1 MLSSIRKAATAI
13 VAIGAL
19 ALGGAAIA
27 GAADKT
33 ASPPS
38 SSPGSGS
45 SQTRPAPP
53 QRDALSGDVAAKVN
67 AAALDKVPGATVL
80 RTEAGGPY
88 GSPYHAHIR
97 TSDGAQKV
105 VLVDAAFKATAVEAE
120 PARGRGGPGGAG
132 GPGNHGGRGP
142 GETALTGDTKDKV
155 EAAVLAKYS
164 GATIV
169 RTETNGDSGAP
180 YESHITTRAG
190 EELEV
195 LVSTD
200 FEVLDAREHPARP

>member
-1 MLSSIRKAATAI
+1 MLTSIRKAATAI
-13 VAIGAL
+13 VAVGAL

-27 GAADKT
+27 GATDKT

-53 QRDALSGDVAAKVN
+53 QRDALSGDVAAKVK

-120 PARGRGGPGGAG
+120 PGPQGPGRGGRAWQPRRPGSGRDRADRRHEGQGRSG
-132 GPGNHGGRGP
+132 GPRQVLRGDDPAHRDQRRLGR
-142 GETALTGDTKDKV
+142 T
-155 EAAVLAKYS
+155 
-164 GATIV
+164 V
-169 RTETNGDSGAP
+169 RVAHHDP
-180 YESHITTRAG
+180 R
-190 EELEV
+190 
-195 LVSTD
+195 
-200 FEVLDAREHPARP
+200 R